1 MNLDSARGKI
11 IAAYGKHA
19 KEPFAAIHL
28 HSAANALFV
37 IEMAIANVQYHLDQ
51 AQANGAD
58 IQEVIDYLTGV
69 NPS

>member
-11 IAAYGKHA
+11 IAAYRKHT

-58 IQEVIDYLTGV
+58 VQDVIDYLAEI
-69 NPS
+69 NQS